1 MGKRTKSLTEL
12 ESIVRATLR
21 SAGTFVSEVAIAPAQ
36 GSHGNWA
43 FLHVDGERTLDPT
56 TEELIRALQAR
67 YDLAW

>member
-1 MGKRTKSLTEL
+1 MCKPGGLGWGNA
-12 ESIVRATLR
+12 SIVCAALH

-43 FLHVDGERTLDPT
+43 FLHVDGERVVDPAI
-56 TEELIRALQAR
+56 EDLMRALQAR